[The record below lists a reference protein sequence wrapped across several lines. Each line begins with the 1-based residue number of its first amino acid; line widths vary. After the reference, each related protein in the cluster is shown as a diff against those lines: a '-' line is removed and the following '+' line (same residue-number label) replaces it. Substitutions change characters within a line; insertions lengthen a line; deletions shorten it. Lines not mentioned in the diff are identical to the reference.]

1 MMGKKYTLNDGR
13 EISIR
18 QLTQEDKD
26 QLINLYKDMCQK
38 IIKRIQTPDNQQ
50 LYQKFRFPDY
60 YISIVT
66 EHNDKVFGY
75 GEIMK
80 GSKKKNGELQIH
92 LHQDYH
98 GVGLGTA
105 MMIILL
111 KEATEQK
118 LQRIN
123 LEVDAE
129 NHTAIHLFRK
139 FGFQTE
145 KITKRKYPSGEL
157 HDTIYM
163 TRALHKET

>member
-18 QLTQEDKD
+18 QLAQEDKD
-26 QLINLYKDMCQK
+26 QLTRLYKEMSPK
-38 IIKRIQTPDNQQ
+38 ITNRIQLPDTQQ

-66 EHNDKVFGY
+66 EHNGKVFGY

-80 GSKKKNGELQIH
+80 DPKKKKGKLQIH

-111 KEATEQK
+111 KEATEQR

-123 LEVDAE
+123 LEVAAE

-145 KITKRKYPSGEL
+145 NISKMKYPSGEL